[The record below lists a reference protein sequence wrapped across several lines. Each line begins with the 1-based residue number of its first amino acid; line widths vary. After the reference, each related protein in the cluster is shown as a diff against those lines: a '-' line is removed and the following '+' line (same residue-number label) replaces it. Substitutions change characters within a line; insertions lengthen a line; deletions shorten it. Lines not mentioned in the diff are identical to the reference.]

1 MIIKYCGITLKVR
14 KLKSGVID
22 ITIDAPNDEV
32 IQIDTNSKN
41 QIKNSNQ
48 NGYKVYI
55 SES

>member
-1 MIIKYCGITLKVR
+1 MIIKYCGVTLKIR

-22 ITIDAPNDEV
+22 ITVDVPNDEV

-48 NGYKVYI
+48 NGYTVYI

>member
-1 MIIKYCGITLKVR
+1 MIIKYCGVTLKIR

-22 ITIDAPNDEV
+22 ITVDAPNDEV